1 MPFGERQQL
10 EQAQA
15 GVPLPN
21 TADRLQAAINSMNSR
36 PSMPDYGNMLD
47 QPTEYPQEPVTAG
60 MPIGPGPGPE
70 SVPAPM
76 IPATIDDAAM
86 AKVLPMLETL
96 ADQPNASNQT
106 RNFVRMMRGAL
117 PPGLTM
123 ANVVRKPQPNQ
134 PTAPPPPQLGPP
146 K

>member
-21 TADRLQAAINSMNSR
+21 TADRLQSAINAMNAR
-36 PSMPDYGNMLD
+36 PNLPDYGTMLD
-47 QPTEYPQEPVTAG
+47 QPTQMPDEPVQAG
-60 MPIGPGPGPE
+60 MPMGPGPGPDV
-70 SVPAPM
+70 VPAPM

-86 AKVLPMLETL
+86 AKVLPLLETL

-123 ANVVRKPQPNQ
+123 ASIVKKPQTQ
-134 PTAPPPPQLGPP
+134 PAPPPPPQIGPP
-146 K
+146 A